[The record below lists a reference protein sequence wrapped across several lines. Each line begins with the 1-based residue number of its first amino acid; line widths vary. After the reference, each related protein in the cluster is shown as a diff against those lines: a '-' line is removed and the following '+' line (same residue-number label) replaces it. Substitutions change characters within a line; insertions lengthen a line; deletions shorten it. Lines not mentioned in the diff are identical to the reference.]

1 MEKNPELSVVVLCYR
16 SEYSI
21 IPFIEKVKE
30 TVEKL
35 TDNFEII
42 LVANFIE
49 NSNDK
54 TATIVQEI
62 ANKDAVYKP
71 ICKPKEGMMGWDM
84 KEGLA
89 ICRGNYLCVI
99 DGDGQFP
106 IENITKCYNEIKKG
120 AYDLVKT
127 YRIKRED
134 GFYRKSISKIYNF
147 IFSILFSSIDSKDIN
162 SKPKIF
168 TRKAYN
174 QMNLTSDDW
183 FIDAEI
189 MLEVKRLD
197 ISFYEFPTEFLSLN
211 DRQSFVKFSAILE
224 FVKNLFLFKFKDF
237 KS

>member
-21 IPFIEKVKE
+21 IPFIEKVRK
-30 TVEKL
+30 TVEQL

-49 NSNDK
+49 NSDDK

-62 ANKDAVYKP
+62 ANKDAIYKP
-71 ICKPKEGMMGWDM
+71 ICKPKKGMMGWDM

-89 ICRGNYLCVI
+89 ICKGDYICVI

-106 IENITKCYNEIKKG
+106 IENITKCYIEIKKG
-120 AYDLVKT
+120 TYDFIKT

-134 GFYRKSISKIYNF
+134 GFYRKLISKIYNF

-168 TRKAYN
+168 TKKVYN

-189 MLEVKRLD
+189 MLEVKRLG

-211 DRQSFVKFSAILE
+211 DRQSFVKVSAILE
-224 FVKNLFLFKFKDF
+224 FVKNLILFKYKEFKP
-237 KS
+237 

>member
-1 MEKNPELSVVVLCYR
+1 
-16 SEYSI
+16 
-21 IPFIEKVKE
+21 
-30 TVEKL
+30 
-35 TDNFEII
+35 
-42 LVANFIE
+42 
-49 NSNDK
+49 
-54 TATIVQEI
+54 
-62 ANKDAVYKP
+62 
-71 ICKPKEGMMGWDM
+71 MMGWDM

-120 AYDLVKT
+120 TYDLVKT

-147 IFSILFSSIDSKDIN
+147 LFSILFSSIDSKDIN

-189 MLEVKRLD
+189 MLEVKRLG

>member
-62 ANKDAVYKP
+62 ANKDTVYKP

-106 IENITKCYNEIKKG
+106 IDNITKCYNEIKKG
-120 AYDLVKT
+120 TYDLVKT

-147 IFSILFSSIDSKDIN
+147 LFSILFSSIDSKDIN

-189 MLEVKRLD
+189 MLEVKRLG

>member
-49 NSNDK
+49 NSDDK

-120 AYDLVKT
+120 TYDLVKT

-189 MLEVKRLD
+189 MLEVKRLG

>member
-49 NSNDK
+49 NSDDK

-120 AYDLVKT
+120 TYDLVKT

-147 IFSILFSSIDSKDIN
+147 LFSILFSSIDSKDIN

-189 MLEVKRLD
+189 MLEVKRLG

>member
-120 AYDLVKT
+120 TYDLVKT

-189 MLEVKRLD
+189 MLEVKRLG